1 MSQNA
6 DEPRNGYVK
15 IHLSEDLMK
24 VKVDLFPP
32 ETGGVGFTINS
43 VTSDLEAEGV
53 TWGVDRE
60 GLEKNILRCLTEE
73 VVIRG
78 VAAATGQKAV
88 KAVPSY
94 WHLKKRLLSLPE
106 ADRRAPNVD
115 YRKRSPYILVKKGE
129 ALAKKV
135 PEAPGEAGKNIA
147 GEVLAAGVK
156 DVVSFRP
163 GENIIEKED
172 ILYAACHGRFEIR
185 EKEMSVNET
194 LEIAGNVD
202 YSTGHIAFPGD
213 VIIHGSVCDGFRV
226 AAGKSIFVKQTM
238 DASQVLSRGDLTVEG
253 GIKGRGEALVRVD
266 GRISAKFIENT
277 SVESHGD
284 ILVEKA
290 VMHSN
295 LNSQGMI
302 DLGEAGVLVGG
313 ESRAQGGFRVGY
325 IGRPESPSA
334 VIRAGSDY
342 ISERKLENIRAQIDR
357 LEAKLDK
364 LKSRQTLNPE
374 QQKLIVQVEKVLVRM
389 KQSEKDLRTQLYPN
403 QNARITVFGKVDEGT
418 EIHIC
423 ELSMRVGTALEA
435 VTFYYETDGSRI
447 STRDLTTRDKA
458 GDDASDDETPS
469 RVPPENDAPAEP
481 VEQEES
487 QI

>member
-1 MSQNA
+1 
-6 DEPRNGYVK
+6 
-15 IHLSEDLMK
+15 
-24 VKVDLFPP
+24 
-32 ETGGVGFTINS
+32 
-43 VTSDLEAEGV
+43 
-53 TWGVDRE
+53 
-60 GLEKNILRCLTEE
+60 
-73 VVIRG
+73 
-78 VAAATGQKAV
+78 
-88 KAVPSY
+88 
-94 WHLKKRLLSLPE
+94 
-106 ADRRAPNVD
+106 
-115 YRKRSPYILVKKGE
+115 
-129 ALAKKV
+129 
-135 PEAPGEAGKNIA
+135 
-147 GEVLAAGVK
+147 
-156 DVVSFRP
+156 
-163 GENIIEKED
+163 
-172 ILYAACHGRFEIR
+172 
-185 EKEMSVNET
+185 
-194 LEIAGNVD
+194 
-202 YSTGHIAFPGD
+202 
-213 VIIHGSVCDGFRV
+213 
-226 AAGKSIFVKQTM
+226 
-238 DASQVLSRGDLTVEG
+238 
-253 GIKGRGEALVRVD
+253 
-266 GRISAKFIENT
+266 
-277 SVESHGD
+277 
-284 ILVEKA
+284 
-290 VMHSN
+290 
-295 LNSQGMI
+295 
-302 DLGEAGVLVGG
+302 AGVLVGG
-313 ESRAQGGFRVGY
+313 ESRAQGGFRVGH

-447 STRDLTTRDKA
+447 STRVLTTRDKA